1 MGDRGSGLTVTQGF
15 ERAEG
20 GRFTVT
26 LDEVERGLIT
36 SLATQLLDLVTPPH
50 SATSDDPLAA
60 IVGNMDEPVAAPDDV
75 ALARLFPDAYRDD
88 PESAQDF
95 RRFTEHDLRLEKCAR
110 ARSVQDSIVTNDEGD
125 ATFVVDEE
133 SALIWLGFLN
143 DVRLILGTRLGI
155 TEDWQ
160 EGLESMSV
168 SDPRIGLFHL
178 YDWLTYIQETL
189 IQSLTGD

>member
-1 MGDRGSGLTVTQGF
+1 MGDRGTGLSVTQGF
-15 ERAEG
+15 ERTED

-36 SLATQLLDLVTPPH
+36 SLATQVLDLVTPPH
-50 SATSDDPLAA
+50 STSSDDPLAA

-88 PESAQDF
+88 PEAAQDF

-110 ARSVQDSIVTNDEGD
+110 ARSVQDSIVTDDEGD

-160 EGLESMSV
+160 EGMESMSV

>member
-1 MGDRGSGLTVTQGF
+1 VTQGF
-15 ERAEG
+15 DRTDD
-20 GRFTVT
+20 RRYSVT

-36 SLATQLLDLVTPPH
+36 SLAHQVLDLVTPTH
-50 SATSDDPLAA
+50 SPSSDDPLAA
-60 IVGNMDEPVAAPDDV
+60 IVGSMDEPVAAPDDA
-75 ALARLFPDAYRDD
+75 ALIRLFPDAYRDD
-88 PESAQDF
+88 PEAAQDF

-110 ARSVQDSIVTNDEGD
+110 ARSVQESVVTEEEGH
-125 ATFVVDEE
+125 ATFVFDEG
-133 SALIWLGFLN
+133 SALVWLGFLN

-155 TEDWQ
+155 TDDWQ
-160 EGLESMSV
+160 EGLETMSV

>member
-1 MGDRGSGLTVTQGF
+1 MGNRGTGLIVTQGF
-15 ERAEG
+15 ERTDDG
-20 GRFTVT
+20 GFSVT
-26 LDEVERGLIT
+26 FDDMERGLIT
-36 SLATQLLDLVTPPH
+36 SLATQLLDLVTPPN
-50 SATSDDPLAA
+50 SATTDDPLAA
-60 IVGNMDEPVAAPDDV
+60 IVGNMAEPVAAPDDV

>member
-1 MGDRGSGLTVTQGF
+1 MGHGGTGLTVTQGF
-15 ERAEG
+15 ERTG
-20 GRFTVT
+20 DGRFTVT

-36 SLATQLLDLVTPPH
+36 SLATQVLDLVTPPH
-50 SATSDDPLAA
+50 SAASDDPLAA
-60 IVGNMDEPVAAPDDV
+60 IVGSMDEPVAAPDDV
-75 ALARLFPDAYRDD
+75 ALARLFPDAYRED

-110 ARSVQDSIVTNDEGD
+110 ARRVQESVVTSDEGD
-125 ATFVVDEE
+125 TTFIFDEE

-155 TEDWQ
+155 SEDWQ

-189 IQSLTGD
+189 IQSVTGD